1 MWDEHLHVGDIF
13 LLPFY
18 FVSSFLYLSYYD
30 RGRSM
35 KELLPTT
42 LRSNSVNNENWAVE
56 LSNKSISSYAK

>member
-18 FVSSFLYLSYYD
+18 FVSSFLYLLYYD
-30 RGRSM
+30 RVHSM

>member
-18 FVSSFLYLSYYD
+18 FVSCFLYLSYYD
-30 RGRSM
+30 RDRSM

>member
-18 FVSSFLYLSYYD
+18 FVSSFLYLLYYD
-30 RGRSM
+30 RVRSM

-56 LSNKSISSYAK
+56 LSNKSVSSYAK